1 MLNGVSSAVVHS
13 TRLWAHSAF
22 FVGLVRLALLESPR
36 GGDMTAVVATVET
49 ILVVGRGVS
58 GMTAVL
64 EAAECG

>member
-1 MLNGVSSAVVHS
+1 MDRKTGDVV
-13 TRLWAHSAF
+13 LFF

-36 GGDMTAVVATVET
+36 GGDMTAAVPTVET

-58 GMTAVL
+58 GMTAAL